1 MTTFEETQPQVP
13 AGRGRLVFFLIL
25 GFFLLSMVGTIVF
38 SSYVVS
44 QARRDA
50 ASADESIRLVGWWCL
65 LYADQHGGE
74 FPTSF
79 QELSTAAWRETLS
92 SALLTTPPVDWP
104 LSHIDAGLGGVADPA
119 GTLRLAEDATSV
131 RFSAASNVPPTV
143 NADGKPSY
151 IGTID
156 AVNDWLAHAADRAR
170 LVRNSTPQ

>member
-1 MTTFEETQPQVP
+1 MTTLEETQP
-13 AGRGRLVFFLIL
+13 AAATGRGRLIFFLIL
-25 GFFLLSMVGTIVF
+25 GFFLLSMVGTIIF

-50 ASADESIRLVGWWCL
+50 ASADESIRVVGWWCL
-65 LYADQHGGE
+65 LYADQHEGE

-79 QELSTAAWRETLS
+79 QQLSTAAWRETLN

-104 LSHIDAGLGGVADPA
+104 LSHIDAGLASVADPA
-119 GTLRLAEDATSV
+119 GTLRLAEQATSV

-151 IGTID
+151 VGTID
-156 AVNDWLAHAADRAR
+156 AVNGWLAHAADRAR
-170 LVRNSTPQ
+170 MARDLTPR